1 MSRKTIP
8 RETEK
13 PKKLTRA
20 QKKEIDAVIRKYKG
34 DGKPRTAQATIPY
47 EAIYPDGVCRIDRRT
62 FSKCIA
68 FEDISY
74 QLAQPETRTAI
85 FEHLCDLYNYVDA
98 SIHVQLSFL
107 NRKVDPVQY
116 AKSFEIAPQGD
127 DFDDIRAEYTAILQ
141 KQLASG
147 NNGIVK
153 TKYLTFTIDADSLK
167 TARARL
173 TRIGLDLLGYFK
185 TMGCVAHVM
194 DGRERLEVLH
204 GIFHPD
210 GEPFRFDWDWLA
222 PSGLSTKDFVAPSS
236 LCFGTAKTFG
246 LGGKYG
252 AVSFLQILAPELSDE
267 MLADFLKTESGIL
280 VNLHVQAID
289 QTEAIKTIKR
299 KITDLDAMKIQE
311 QKKAV
316 RSGYDMDILP
326 SDLATYGEDA
336 KKLLNKLQTR
346 NERLF
351 MLTFLVLN
359 VADTKQKL
367 GNDVFQAAGV
377 AQKYNCSLVRL
388 DYQQEQGLVSSLPLG
403 INQIKI
409 QRSLTT
415 SNVAVF
421 VPFVTQELFQSGAAM
436 YYGINAKSHN
446 MIMLDR
452 KQARCPNGLKLGTP
466 GSGKSMFCC
475 ILAKALTR
483 DKRKAI
489 IINADMNVPMLP
501 VWLPEQIIQTNTSIG
516 QVLSSVEIDT
526 SLVASHVTVLK
537 NYPFIGMMGYAAGEN
552 PLSYPE
558 VKYTMV
564 LQLIHA
570 AAKLVDFVILDCSS
584 NMTNVFTPAAIES
597 GDLVIRILTPD
608 LKGINYLKAHQPLL
622 VDERFRFSEHMT
634 FAGLARPF
642 HALDE
647 MGYIIGGFD
656 GLLPYSKEIDRCATE
671 GGMFKAITYCNPK
684 YTASLNKVLEILEQM
699 ELAEQSEED
708 AAYECEEDA
717 DE

>member
-1 MSRKTIP
+1 M
-8 RETEK
+8 
-13 PKKLTRA
+13 KLNNRFIFGILSLLLA
-20 QKKEIDAVIRKYKG
+20 AVIAFVALPTIARQTNGKEEIVRITQPVLKG
-34 DGKPRTAQATIPY
+34 EQISSENAEVVEVGGYNLP
-47 EAIYPDGVCRIDRRT
+47 
-62 FSKCIA
+62 SNIA
-68 FEDISY
+68 
-74 QLAQPETRTAI
+74 
-85 FEHLCDLYNYVDA
+85 H
-98 SIHVQLSFL
+98 QLSDVNGLYATADLAVGDYILTSKISSVPVSSDVAL
-107 NRKVDPVQY
+107 NSIPSGKV
-116 AKSFEIAPQGD
+116 
-127 DFDDIRAEYTAILQ
+127 AISLTV
-141 KQLASG
+141 KTLASG
-147 NNGIVK
+147 LSDKLQPGDIIRIYHFLDTAAEVPELRFVKVLSVTDSDGINVDNAK
-153 TKYLTFTIDADSLK
+153 EPTEDEEKQQSATITVLASPEQAK
-167 TARARL
+167 IIT
-173 TRIGLDLLGYFK
+173 GLENDG
-185 TMGCVAHVM
+185 VAHVALISRNN
-194 DGRERLEVLH
+194 DKLADELLAEQDKTLQEIYFPETLIEEEAADAKNSDVES
-204 GIFHPD
+204 
-210 GEPFRFDWDWLA
+210 EPQETETAESAQSTNETA
-222 PSGLSTKDFVAPSS
+222 PSAEYSNQGRRIFVM
-236 LCFGTAKTFG
+236 
-246 LGGKYG
+246 GK
-252 AVSFLQILAPELSDE
+252 V
-267 MLADFLKTESGIL
+267 
-280 VNLHVQAID
+280 
-289 QTEAIKTIKR
+289 
-299 KITDLDAMKIQE
+299 IT
-311 QKKAV
+311 V
-316 RSGYDMDILP
+316 WGS
-326 SDLATYGEDA
+326 
-336 KKLLNKLQTR
+336 
-346 NERLF
+346 
-351 MLTFLVLN
+351 
-359 VADTKQKL
+359 
-367 GNDVFQAAGV
+367 
-377 AQKYNCSLVRL
+377 
-388 DYQQEQGLVSSLPLG
+388 
-403 INQIKI
+403 
-409 QRSLTT
+409 
-415 SNVAVF
+415 
-421 VPFVTQELFQSGAAM
+421 
-436 YYGINAKSHN
+436 
-446 MIMLDR
+446 
-452 KQARCPNGLKLGTP
+452 P

-570 AAKLVDFVILDCSS
+570 AAKLVDFVILDCSTS
-584 NMTNVFTPAAIES
+584 MTNVFTPAAIEA
-597 GDLVIRILTPD
+597 GDVVIRILTPD